1 MNTILRI
8 LLLTLLVGA
17 ARAEP
22 FTQSQAL
29 DQGMISDVTAS
40 ALAFMA
46 PRTLEPVST
55 AQLTLWGL
63 RGLSTLDPRLATDLT
78 PQALRLS
85 VNGRPVLVRPPPD
98 ASDLRGWA
106 NATAQISRV
115 AWDASET
122 VRRLG
127 TTGVLRAFFDEMLNH
142 LDPYSR
148 YAGPAEASA
157 DTLRRNGRAGLGIEL
172 TRTGSFFL
180 VRSVADGSP
189 AAQAGVRPGDM
200 LLAIDGQ
207 PLAGADLA
215 AAHALMAGP
224 EATPVSLTLRAPQ
237 HAPRTLSLSRM
248 LITPPT
254 VFAQRQGDLLV
265 IRITSF
271 AHDTA
276 EALAREITR
285 RQPPG
290 HPALGLVLD
299 LRGNRG
305 GLLRQAVASVE
316 TLVAHGLIATTA
328 GRDPDAAHSYIADGT
343 DLAPGLPVV
352 VLVDGRSASAAEVMA
367 AALADQRRAVVVGSA
382 TLGKGLVQTILPL
395 PDGGALSLTWSRI
408 LAPLG
413 WPLQALGVLPQ
424 VCTSLGEDQLRRQL
438 SELSA
443 GRQPMARALTHHREA
458 RAPLSPAM
466 ILDIR
471 NACPADEGR
480 GGDMIAAEALVHAPA
495 AYASALIPVPA
506 SP

>member
-1 MNTILRI
+1 M
-8 LLLTLLVGA
+8 LLAGPA
-17 ARAEP
+17 HAEP

-29 DQGMISDVTAS
+29 DERMISDVTAA

-46 PRTLEPVST
+46 PRTLEPVAT

-63 RGLSTLDPRLATDLT
+63 RGLTTLDPRLTTELT
-78 PQALRLS
+78 PQALRL
-85 VNGRPVLVRPPPD
+85 NLDGRTILQHPPPPEAD
-98 ASDLRGWA
+98 IRAWA
-106 NATAQISRV
+106 DATAQISRA
-115 AWDASET
+115 AWDASEP

-148 YAGPAEASA
+148 YASPAEAHS
-157 DTLRRNGRAGLGIEL
+157 DSLRRNGSAGIGVEL

-180 VRSVADGSP
+180 VRGIVEGSP
-189 AAQAGVRPGDM
+189 AAQAEVRPGEM

-207 PLAGADLA
+207 SLAGADMSA
-215 AAHALMAGP
+215 ALALMAGP
-224 EATPVSLTLRAPQ
+224 EATPVTLTLRVPQ
-237 HAPRTLSLSRM
+237 RAPRSITLIRT

-254 VFAQRQGDLLV
+254 VFAQRQGDLLI
-265 IRITSF
+265 IRIAGF
-271 AHDTA
+271 ARDTA

-285 RQPPG
+285 PQPPG
-290 HPALGLVLD
+290 HPALGLVID

-316 TLVAHGLIATTA
+316 TLVTHGLIATTA
-328 GRDPDAAHSYIADGT
+328 GRDPQARRVYEADGA
-343 DLAPGLPVV
+343 DLAHGLPVV
-352 VLVDGRSASAAEVMA
+352 VLVDGHSASAAEVMA

-413 WPLQALGVLPQ
+413 WPLQALGVLPE
-424 VCTSLGEDQLRRQL
+424 VCTSLGEDQLHRQL

-458 RAPLSPAM
+458 RAPIPPAT

-480 GGDMIAAEALVHAPA
+480 GLDLFAAEALIHTPL